1 MRFHNF
7 TPKAAC
13 ILFASIG
20 LLSLPVRADVLQL
33 INGDQYSGTVISMTT
48 SNLQFQSEIQG
59 LVKIP
64 RDKVANITLR
74 PITQPAPARSVTA
87 QPTTP
92 NALGTQPV
100 TRVPGVPA
108 LSGSATNALAAN
120 DALKQLK
127 AQGGVD
133 AKMVDDLQK
142 QLMGSSDPGVTKMF
156 NEMVG
161 GLMNGKL
168 SINDIKAQARSSIN
182 QIQAAKKDL
191 GGDADANEVL
201 DGYVGILEKFLSEA
215 GEPDA
220 DASKKAAPAK

>member
-1 MRFHNF
+1 MRFYNF
-7 TPKAAC
+7 NGLAAC
-13 ILFASIG
+13 SLIASIG
-20 LLSLPVRADVLQL
+20 MLTLSANADVLQL

-74 PITQPAPARSVTA
+74 PVTQAVPGKSVTV
-87 QPTTP
+87 QPTAP
-92 NALGTQPV
+92 NVLGRPATGV
-100 TRVPGVPA
+100 SGVPA
-108 LSGSATNALAAN
+108 LASGATNAPAAN

-133 AKMVDDLQK
+133 PKMADDLQK
-142 QLMGSSDPGVTKMF
+142 QLMGSSDPAVTKMF

-215 GEPDA
+215 GETDA
-220 DASKKAAPAK
+220 DASKKAAPTK